1 MIISNEFNYLSK
13 GNNMSEEAFAQ
24 RTTNCGS
31 LTKADTGKTV
41 VLNGWVHRDRNHGA
55 LHFINLRDR
64 YGITQVV
71 VDDDASKELQE
82 TASKLRMEF
91 CISVT
96 GLVRERP
103 DSMINTNMITG
114 EVEVKAEKIEILNK
128 CLPLPF
134 MIDDETEANEDL
146 RLKYRYLDLRSS
158 GMQKRI
164 KLRHEFIKAIREFL
178 YKTDFYEIETPTLIK
193 STPEG
198 ARDFLVPSRFYPG
211 KFFALPQSPQL
222 FKQILMV
229 GGFDKYFQIARC
241 YRDED
246 ARGDRQLEFTQ
257 LDLEMSFVKR
267 DDVLYLMEDL
277 FNYVFKKVMDINLPK
292 EFIRLSYE
300 ESMNTYGN
308 DKPDLRF
315 DLNLIDA
322 NNIANK
328 SSFSTFKDI
337 VNEGGTIKG
346 LCALK
351 SDKVNFTRKYIDAL
365 QDTAKTYGASGLA
378 WMKVG
383 ANNALSGGV
392 SKFFKGIEEEVIST
406 FNAKEGDLIL
416 MVAHKNWTK
425 SCTSM
430 GAVRSKLGKD
440 LELIQPGFKF
450 CWIVDFPLF
459 EFNEEENHWEAA
471 HHMFSMPQAKYLDT
485 LEENPGEVKGDLYD
499 LVLNGYE
506 VASGSIRIHD
516 VEIQKQIFKICNF
529 SEEEAQEK
537 FGFLLEAF
545 KYGAPPH
552 GGIAPGIDR
561 MAMIMAEETSIKEVI
576 AFPKNTAAT
585 SPMDDSPSYVDENQL
600 KDLHLKVV
608 YPEKKDN

>member
-1 MIISNEFNYLSK
+1 MA
-13 GNNMSEEAFAQ
+13 EEAFSQ
-24 RTTNCGS
+24 RTTTCGG
-31 LTKADTGKTV
+31 LTKADAGNKV

-82 TASKLRMEF
+82 TAAKLRMEF
-91 CISVT
+91 CIAVT
-96 GLVRERP
+96 GIVRTRP
-103 DSMINTNMITG
+103 DSMINPEMATG
-114 EVEVKAEKIEILNK
+114 EIEVKAENIEILSK

-134 MIDDETEANEDL
+134 MIDGEAEPNEDL
-146 RLKYRYLDLRSS
+146 RLKYRFLDLRTQ
-158 GMQKRI
+158 GMQDRI
-164 KLRHEFIKAIREFL
+164 KLRHDFIKAIREYF

-222 FKQILMV
+222 YKQILMV
-229 GGFDKYFQIARC
+229 SGFDKYFQIARC

-257 LDLEMSFVKR
+257 LDMEMSFVKR
-267 DDVLYLMEDL
+267 DDVLELIEDM
-277 FNYVFKKVMDINLPK
+277 FNEVFKKVVDVDLPVH
-292 EFIRLSYE
+292 FRRIAYSD
-300 ESMNTYGN
+300 SMNTYGN

-315 DLNLIDA
+315 EVEMHDLNKLA
-322 NNIANK
+322 EE
-328 SSFSTFKDI
+328 SSFATFQTI
-337 VNEGGTIKG
+337 VKEGGFVKG
-346 LCALK
+346 LCAPK
-351 SDKVNFTRKYIDAL
+351 TEGVNFSRKYIDEL
-365 QDTAKTYGASGLA
+365 QEAAKVYGAKGLA

-392 SKFFKGIEEEVIST
+392 SKFFVGLEDKIIEE

-416 MVAHKNWTK
+416 IVAHEAWKK
-425 SCTSM
+425 CCASL

-440 LELIQPGFKF
+440 LSLIRPGYEF
-450 CWIVDFPLF
+450 CWIIDFPLF
-459 EFNEEENHWEAA
+459 EFNEDENHWEAA
-471 HHMFSMPQAKYLDT
+471 HHMFSMPQAEYLDT
-485 LEENPGEVKGDLYD
+485 LESDPGSVKGDLYD

-516 VEIQKQIFKICNF
+516 VELQKRIFRICNF
-529 SEEEAQEK
+529 DDEVAQQR
-537 FGFLLEAF
+537 FGFLLDAF

-561 MAMIMAEETSIKEVI
+561 MVMIMAQQTSIKEVI
-576 AFPKNTAAT
+576 AFPKNTAAC
-585 SPMDDSPSYVDENQL
+585 SPMDDSPSYVDESQL
-600 KDLHLKVV
+600 KDLNIQAIF
-608 YPEKKDN
+608 PEKKEK

>member
-1 MIISNEFNYLSK
+1 
-13 GNNMSEEAFAQ
+13 MSEEAFAQ
-24 RTTNCGS
+24 RTTTCGS
-31 LTKADTGKTV
+31 LTKADAGKTV

-91 CISVT
+91 CIAVT
-96 GLVRERP
+96 GLVRQRP
-103 DSMINTNMITG
+103 DTMINKDMVTG
-114 EVEVKAEKIEILNK
+114 EIEVKAEKIEILSK

-134 MIDDETEANEDL
+134 MIDEETEANEDL
-146 RLKYRYLDLRSS
+146 RLKYRFLDLRST

-164 KLRHEFIKAIREFL
+164 KLRHEFVKAIREYF

-222 FKQILMV
+222 LKQILMV

-267 DDVLYLMEDL
+267 DDVLVLMEDL
-277 FNYVFKKVMDINLPK
+277 FNQVFKKVMNIDLPK

-315 DLNLIDA
+315 DVKIKDA
-322 NNIANK
+322 IEIAEK
-328 SSFSTFKDI
+328 SSFATFKDI
-337 VNEGGTIKG
+337 ISAGGSIKG
-346 LCALK
+346 LCIPK
-351 SDKVNFTRKYIDAL
+351 SDKVNFSRKYIDEL
-365 QDTAKTYGASGLA
+365 QESAKTYGAKGLA
-378 WMKVG
+378 WIKVG
-383 ANNALSGGV
+383 ENNTLSGGV
-392 SKFFKGIEEEVIST
+392 SKFFAGLESEVISYFGAT
-406 FNAKEGDLIL
+406 EGDLIV
-416 MVAHKNWTK
+416 MIAHNSWKK
-425 SCTSM
+425 CCTSL
-430 GAVRSKLGKD
+430 GAVRSKVGKD
-440 LELIQPGFKF
+440 LDLIQPGFKF
-450 CWIVDFPLF
+450 CWIIDFPLF

-471 HHMFSMPQAKYLDT
+471 HHMFSMPQAEYLDT
-485 LEENPGEVKGDLYD
+485 LEENPGAVKGDLYD

-516 VEIQKQIFKICNF
+516 VELQKKIFKICNF
-529 SEEEAQEK
+529 SEEEAEQK
-537 FGFLLEAF
+537 FGYLLEAF

-561 MAMIMAEETSIKEVI
+561 MVMIMAEETSIKEVI

-585 SPMDDSPSYVDENQL
+585 SPMDDSPSYVDDQQL
-600 KDLHLKVV
+600 SDLHLKVV
-608 YPEKKDN
+608 YPEKKDK

>member
-1 MIISNEFNYLSK
+1 
-13 GNNMSEEAFAQ
+13 MSEEAFAQ
-24 RTTNCGS
+24 RTTTCGS
-31 LTKADTGKTV
+31 LTKADAGKTV

-91 CISVT
+91 CIAVT
-96 GLVRERP
+96 GLVRQRP
-103 DSMINTNMITG
+103 DTMINKDMVTG
-114 EVEVKAEKIEILNK
+114 EIEVKAEKIEILSK

-134 MIDDETEANEDL
+134 MIDEETEANEDL
-146 RLKYRYLDLRSS
+146 RLKYRFLDLRSS

-164 KLRHEFIKAIREFL
+164 KLRHEFVKAIREYF

-222 FKQILMV
+222 LKQILMV

-267 DDVLYLMEDL
+267 DDVLVLMEDL
-277 FNYVFKKVMDINLPK
+277 FNQVFKKVMNIDLPK

-315 DLNLIDA
+315 DVKIKDA
-322 NNIANK
+322 IEIAEK
-328 SSFSTFKDI
+328 SSFATFKDI
-337 VNEGGTIKG
+337 ISAGGSIKG
-346 LCALK
+346 LCIPK
-351 SDKVNFTRKYIDAL
+351 SDKVNFSRKYIDEL
-365 QDTAKTYGASGLA
+365 QEAAKTYGAKGLA
-378 WMKVG
+378 WIKVG
-383 ANNALSGGV
+383 ENNTLSGGV
-392 SKFFKGIEEEVIST
+392 SKFFVGLESKVISYFGAT
-406 FNAKEGDLIL
+406 EGDLIV
-416 MVAHKNWTK
+416 MIAHNSWKK
-425 SCTSM
+425 CCTSL
-430 GAVRSKLGKD
+430 GAVRSKVGKD
-440 LELIQPGFKF
+440 LDLIQPGFKF
-450 CWIVDFPLF
+450 CWIIDFPLF
-459 EFNEEENHWEAA
+459 EFNEDENHWEAA
-471 HHMFSMPQAKYLDT
+471 HHMFSMPQAEYLDT
-485 LEENPGEVKGDLYD
+485 LEENPGAVKGDLYD

-516 VEIQKQIFKICNF
+516 VELQKKIFKICNF
-529 SEEEAQEK
+529 SEEEAEQK
-537 FGFLLEAF
+537 FGYLLEAF

-561 MAMIMAEETSIKEVI
+561 MVMIMAEETSIKEVI

-585 SPMDDSPSYVDENQL
+585 SPMDDSPSYVDDQQL
-600 KDLHLKVV
+600 SDLHLKVV
-608 YPEKKDN
+608 YPEKKDK